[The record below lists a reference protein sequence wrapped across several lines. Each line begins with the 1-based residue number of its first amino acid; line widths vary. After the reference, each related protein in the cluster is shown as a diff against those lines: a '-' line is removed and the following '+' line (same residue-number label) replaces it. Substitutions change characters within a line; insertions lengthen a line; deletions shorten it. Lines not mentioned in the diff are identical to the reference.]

1 MSIMSKRWIFVLV
14 DKLPAIIEAAISI
27 YSISKNPSTEKNVSC
42 VIHEKLLNMYKPEC
56 WLV

>member
-27 YSISKNPSTEKNVSC
+27 YSISKNRSTEKNVSC
-42 VIHEKLLNMYKPEC
+42 VIHEKLLNMYKP
-56 WLV
+56 